1 MAAKDYPMNKPP
13 AAKFH
18 SSITFLAK
26 RLGRLCVEKKLTL
39 SVAES
44 CTGGMIGAAIT
55 AVPGSSAYFSGG
67 VVSYRNEMKHNV
79 LGVPKL
85 VLEKNGAVS
94 AETVT
99 AMVKGVRRLCKT
111 DCAIAVSGIAGPDG
125 GTKKKP
131 VGLVYIGIGSG
142 KKVRSFKYYFKGDR
156 QEIRRQTVEK
166 ALERMIEEVK
176 KFQSKK

>member
-1 MAAKDYPMNKPP
+1 MR
-13 AAKFH
+13 H
-18 SSITFLAK
+18 RSISTSIALLAQ
-26 RLGRLCVEKKLTL
+26 RLGRRFAEKKLTL

-67 VVSYRNEMKHNV
+67 VVSYSNEMKHNV

-85 VLEKNGAVS
+85 VLEKKGAVS
-94 AETVT
+94 AETVK
-99 AMVKGVRRLCKT
+99 AMVKGVLRLCKT

-131 VGLVYIGIGSG
+131 VGLVYVGIGAG
-142 KKVRSFKYYFKGDR
+142 KKVQAFKYHFKGGR
-156 QEIRRQTVEK
+156 EQVRRQTVEK
-166 ALERMIEEVK
+166 ALERMIEEVTK
-176 KFQSKK
+176 WNKYYSGG

>member
-1 MAAKDYPMNKPP
+1 MNKP
-13 AAKFH
+13 H
-18 SSITFLAK
+18 ITTFQPSDILLAK
-26 RLGRLCVEKKLTL
+26 RLGRRFTEKKLTL

-55 AVPGSSAYFSGG
+55 AVPGSSAYFKGG
-67 VVSYRNEMKHNV
+67 VVSYSNEMKHNV

-85 VLEKNGAVS
+85 VLEKKGAVS
-94 AETVT
+94 AEAVR

-131 VGLVYIGIGSG
+131 VGLVYVGIGAG
-142 KKVRSFKYYFKGDR
+142 KKVQVFKFYFRGDR
-156 QEIRRQTVEK
+156 EMVRKQTVEE
-166 ALERMIEEVK
+166 ALEKMIEEVK
-176 KFQSKK
+176 KWKE

>member
-1 MAAKDYPMNKPP
+1 MKQPEATAKP
-13 AAKFH
+13 
-18 SSITFLAK
+18 SITLLAK
-26 RLGRLCVEKKLTL
+26 RLCRRFAEKKLTL

-55 AVPGSSAYFSGG
+55 AVPGSSAYFFGG
-67 VVSYRNEMKHNV
+67 VVSYSNEMKHSV

-85 VLEKNGAVS
+85 VLEKKGAVS
-94 AETVT
+94 AETVK

-142 KKVRSFKYYFKGDR
+142 KKVRAFKYYFKGGR
-156 QEIRRQTVEK
+156 EQVRRQAVEK
-166 ALERMIEEVK
+166 ALERMIEEVTK
-176 KFQSKK
+176 